1 MSFFTQIYY
10 HLPTKLRENNV
21 FIRVCVCLFT
31 EGMVSDMTIIHDS
44 LDPTIQALP
53 PNTGNAPPGPQTWE
67 LTTQRH
73 PDMFKRV
80 HFGPQYTAP
89 PYPDIITLIHYE
101 TCTVSK
107 QAVCVLLEYFLVL
120 ITCLYSTEVGFTS
133 CIHFKVKIKD
143 FFK

>member
-1 MSFFTQIYY
+1 MSIPVEGVNMSFFTQIYY
-10 HLPTKLRENNV
+10 HLPTKLREGNV
-21 FIRVCVCLFT
+21 FICVCVCLF
-31 EGMVSDMTIIHDS
+31 HDS
-44 LDPTIQALP
+44 LDPTIQALPP

-67 LTTQRH
+67 LTTQGH
-73 PDMFKRV
+73 PDMFKFV

-89 PYPDIITLIHYE
+89 PSPDMITLIHYE

-133 CIHFKVKIKD
+133 YIHLKVKIKD
-143 FFK
+143 FF